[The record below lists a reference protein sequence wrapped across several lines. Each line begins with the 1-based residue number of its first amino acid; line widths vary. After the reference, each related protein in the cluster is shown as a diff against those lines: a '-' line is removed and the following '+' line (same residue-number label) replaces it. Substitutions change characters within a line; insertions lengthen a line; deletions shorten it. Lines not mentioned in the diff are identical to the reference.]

1 MQTVYLLAG
10 CKDSSNALY
19 KLRRSPD
26 MTTLIVVVPKSQ
38 KKLITLDKRVK
49 TFPFII
55 NTPPTRQG
63 LIPKRAVVMSFGKAV
78 KVSQGILGK
87 FRNNNYTQK
96 KQINRY
102 KSRIVNIPSVSSSQ
116 VVNVPNKVRNDLS
129 VRLPRQLKQPMRI
142 PRQLKPSRQVV
153 PQLNKKIDFSIRKVK
168 NCDGHTLILEKN

>member
-38 KKLITLDKRVK
+38 KKLLTLDKRVK
-49 TFPFII
+49 SFPFII

-78 KVSQGILGK
+78 KVSQGLRTK
-87 FRNNNYTQK
+87 FRTRFRTKFPVKPVNKYS
-96 KQINRY
+96 
-102 KSRIVNIPSVSSSQ
+102 SRVVNIPPVSQQKIAPNRILRPLRPLRSLNR
-116 VVNVPNKVRNDLS
+116 VRPLMPLNRVPIN
-129 VRLPRQLKQPMRI
+129 
-142 PRQLKPSRQVV
+142 PS
-153 PQLNKKIDFSIRKVK
+153 KKMDFSITKVK
-168 NCDGHTLILEKN
+168 NVDGHTLILKKN